1 MKKGCLYI
9 DGADAYTTYGAFV
22 VEGGWNSLV
31 CLPPLKSVK
40 STDWQEYDGI
50 EVDLEAPVL
59 NTREVEIKFAFVG
72 MYSRFLTMIEDLSDG
87 AYHTFRCEEIGRTF
101 KLRMKQQPSLGGI
114 RELETVT
121 IKFADDFPMLGYEYA
136 APVTSIA
143 QSDKFQ
149 IDDVSLTEYGVNIL
163 DGTMQNIRK
172 CADVKEALLRNIATQ
187 GGAEYDN
194 RMVRFKSKDVKLVC
208 LLRASSLE
216 EMWRNY
222 YALLHDL
229 VQPNERVL
237 YASDIEEEFHFYYK
251 SCTVQSFYPCDEKV
265 WLEFSLNVCFT
276 QEVRVEEGDMVL
288 ATEDNIVVWTEDSD
302 SAVEVLPSRFSWP
315 KMRLVSKNAMRL
327 TRKAAIRFNN

>member
-1 MKKGCLYI
+1 M
-9 DGADAYTTYGAFV
+9 
-22 VEGGWNSLV
+22 EGGWNSLV
-31 CLPPLKSVK
+31 SLPPLKSVK

-101 KLRMKQQPSLGGI
+101 KLRMKQLPSLGGV

-143 QSDKFQ
+143 QRDKFQ

-172 CADVKEALLRNIATQ
+172 CADVKEALLRNIAAQ

-194 RMVRFKSKDVKLVC
+194 RMVRFKSKDVKLLC

-229 VQPNERVL
+229 IQPEERVL
-237 YASDIEEEFHFYYK
+237 YVADIEDEFRFYYK
-251 SCTVQSFYPCDEKV
+251 SCTVNNFFPCDKKV
-265 WLEFSLNVCFT
+265 WLEFSLTVCFT
-276 QEVRVEEGDMVL
+276 QDVRIEEDDMVL
-288 ATEDNIVVWTEDSD
+288 ATEDMVVVWTEDSD
-302 SAVEVLPSRFSWP
+302 SAVEVLPNRFYYPSLRMV
-315 KMRLVSKNAMRL
+315 KDNAMRFIGNGAL
-327 TRKAAIRFNN
+327 RFNS